1 MNLFTKPKKE
11 NTDAIPK
18 QFIRIWLGPKKI
30 PDLFEKWWLGFQD
43 IHPDYDFVTITDQKS
58 MLHNNTLDKRHRFID
73 ASSFWGSK
81 TTPYYHLLPI
91 YEKAKTY
98 AGLSDILRIIA
109 LYELGG
115 IYLDTD
121 MMPLKSFNEL
131 LKENTPFACKRSSKS
146 FESAVL
152 GGPAKDSA
160 FLDLIIAIPDWY
172 ELHKEKVMIF
182 AGAFI
187 SSVWFGSSNIRHL
200 PIKTFYPYNGFM
212 APKRHEKE
220 KIFENVNN
228 FPEQMIAAH
237 FSNHIWGGKPKK

>member
-1 MNLFTKPKKE
+1 MNLFQKPNQEKNNK
-11 NTDAIPK
+11 IPK
-18 QFIRIWLGPKKI
+18 RFIRIWLGPNKI
-30 PDLFEKWWLGFQD
+30 PDLFEKWWIGFQE
-43 IHPDYDFVTITDQKS
+43 IHPDYDFITIVDQKS
-58 MLHNNTLDKRHRFID
+58 VLHNDWSVSGQGYVDVDTFWKSKDTAYWHLK
-73 ASSFWGSK
+73 SF
-81 TTPYYHLLPI
+81 

-98 AGLSDILRIIA
+98 AGCSDILRIIA

-115 IYLDTD
+115 IYIDTD
-121 MMPLKSFNEL
+121 MMPLKSFDSL

-152 GGPAKDSA
+152 GGPAKHYMLLS
-160 FLDLIIAIPDWY
+160 LLEAIPSWY

-187 SSVWFGSSNIRHL
+187 SHVWFGSPNIRHL

-220 KIFENVNN
+220 KIFENANN
-228 FPEQMIAAH
+228 FPEEMIAAH
-237 FSNHIWGGKPKK
+237 FSNHIWGGKPK